1 MTRCGYLIRRLLC
14 DIGSLLT
21 RGANAIFFGGSTAQ
35 GLSSRAYLNGRDSE
49 FWRRFG
55 VLINTVFFWQ
65 ENHIKKAWED
75 DVGLAP
81 DMFCNVMRA

>member
-55 VLINTVFFWQ
+55 VLINTVFSGSRTTSRR
-65 ENHIKKAWED
+65 HGKTTS
-75 DVGLAP
+75 LAP